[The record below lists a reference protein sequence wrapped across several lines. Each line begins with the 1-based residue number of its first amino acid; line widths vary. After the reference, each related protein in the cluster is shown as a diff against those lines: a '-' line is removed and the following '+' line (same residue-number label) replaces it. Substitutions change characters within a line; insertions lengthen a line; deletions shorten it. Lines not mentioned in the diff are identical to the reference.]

1 MIISDDQ
8 VYPLYGDALTRN
20 LEKDYEVSH
29 VVVEHGETS
38 KRFDTVSYTHLLEIL
53 SKVCTIWYP

>member
-1 MIISDDQ
+1 MIKF
-8 VYPLYGDALTRN
+8 YPLYGDALTRN

-38 KRFDTVSYTHLLEIL
+38 KRFDMLPALY
-53 SKVCTIWYP
+53 KAC

>member
-38 KRFDTVSYTHLLEIL
+38 KTF
-53 SKVCTIWYP
+53 